1 MELKKRIRNRKQNS
15 EFDSS
20 GDSSDDNIPLSRYK
34 QVIKDK
40 KPKVEYNST
49 DEVKPMS
56 IDTVKKISNDQQIM
70 DTFSDMTKCLKSILV
85 KEYILSC
92 PINKIVYIT
101 YISVRRW
108 RIRQGKEAF
117 PSLIF

>member
-40 KPKVEYNST
+40 KPKVKYNSFGRRKT
-49 DEVKPMS
+49 
-56 IDTVKKISNDQQIM
+56 
-70 DTFSDMTKCLKSILV
+70 
-85 KEYILSC
+85 Y
-92 PINKIVYIT
+92 VY
-101 YISVRRW
+101 
-108 RIRQGKEAF
+108 
-117 PSLIF
+117 